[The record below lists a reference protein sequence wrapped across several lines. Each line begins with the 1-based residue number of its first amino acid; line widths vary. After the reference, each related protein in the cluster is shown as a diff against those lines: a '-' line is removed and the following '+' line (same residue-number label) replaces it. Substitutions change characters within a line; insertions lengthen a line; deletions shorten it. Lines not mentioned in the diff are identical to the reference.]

1 MNRSIPTSTRAR
13 AVFAVSATAAALL
26 VLSGCVAN
34 NPAAS
39 DDADATALTV
49 DSSASDCAI
58 SASEAPSGNV
68 SFSIENTGDQ
78 VTEFYLLADDEL
90 RIIGEVENI
99 GPGISRDLVVQVKP
113 GDYYTVCKP
122 GMVGDG
128 IGKAAFTVTDSGVD
142 LAADGDDSEL
152 VDAAAVNY
160 VAYIKNQVEGLVT
173 STTTFL
179 DAYRAGDDDTARAL
193 YAPTRAAYERI
204 EPVAESFGDLDPKI
218 DFREADVEEGTE
230 WTGWHRIE
238 KDLWQPTADDNGG
251 EAYVPLSTDERNR
264 FADLLEED
272 TASLNDAVHES
283 DYTVSIDAISNGAIG
298 LLDEVASG
306 KITGEE
312 EIWSHTDLWDFQANL
327 EGARV
332 AYEGVRDIVEPK
344 DADLVK
350 QIDDEFASLEDQLA
364 AYGSL
369 DAGFTYYNDLTTEQV
384 KDLADGVNALSEPLS
399 KLTAVLVG

>member
-1 MNRSIPTSTRAR
+1 MNRSIQAPTRAR

-34 NPAAS
+34 NPTS
-39 DDADATALTV
+39 DDDAGATALTV
-49 DSSASDCAI
+49 DSSSSDCAV

-90 RIIGEVENI
+90 RIVGEVENI

-142 LAADGDDSEL
+142 LAADGDDAEL
-152 VDAAAVNY
+152 VDAAATNY

-179 DAYRAGDDDTARAL
+179 DAYRTGDDETARAL

-238 KDLWQPTADDNGG
+238 KDLWQPTADENGG
-251 EAYVPLSTDERNR
+251 ETYVPLTTDERNR

-283 DYTVSIDAISNGAIG
+283 DYTVSIDTISNGAIG

-344 DADLVK
+344 DADLVA